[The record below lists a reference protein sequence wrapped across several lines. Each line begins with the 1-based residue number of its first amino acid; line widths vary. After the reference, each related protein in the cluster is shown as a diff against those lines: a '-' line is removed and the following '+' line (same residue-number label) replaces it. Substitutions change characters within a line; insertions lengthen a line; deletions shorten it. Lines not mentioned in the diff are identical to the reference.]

1 MNFYTALLILPSIA
15 CFFWV
20 IVHSLM
26 ASRVST
32 FRVLIFLLITVGLV
46 IVTDDSDLLFAN
58 TPGAPAISKLILQL
72 AAPSVIPLLMLYLDH
87 LGRDDK
93 YHPLQLVWIIIPA
106 VLFTA
111 AGGLTYI
118 IGIGE
123 VEEFIT
129 KVRSAGSSV
138 VEDYRGTLL
147 FTYYGFTKVALR
159 IVVYAELAVYLAFI
173 FTMSKRRKLKYGK
186 AISKA
191 ETGVTESQVVCGTL
205 TLLIVMTGIL
215 SPGDFVVRY
224 MYLGALWAILSVA
237 FIFIFCY
244 AALFGARAYVP
255 AADRGSAWRFN
266 YSSKNKAAF
275 LEQIAGDIAEDADPA
290 TLERILGRIGTVS
303 DIDSL
308 QAAEAAP
315 GRQQGL
321 AEAIFSAVSK
331 SWSDQSLLSRFQHLM
346 VDEQLFLQ
354 SGLTLV
360 DVAERLH
367 SNKTY
372 VSKMVN
378 QAYNIT
384 FPELLNTLRIDYA
397 EQYITSHRDANQ
409 DEVARACG
417 FVSASSFNTT
427 FKRITGYT
435 PKVWAA
441 RENISTHISD

>member
-1 MNFYTALLILPSIA
+1 MNFYTALLILPSVA
-15 CFFWV
+15 CFFWIV
-20 IVHSLM
+20 VHSLM

-58 TPGAPAISKLILQL
+58 TPGAPAISKMILQL

-87 LGRDDK
+87 LGRNDK
-93 YHPLQLVWIIIPA
+93 YHPVQLVWIIIPA

-111 AGGLTYI
+111 AGVLTYI
-118 IGIGE
+118 IGVGE
-123 VEEFIT
+123 VEEFLT
-129 KVRSAGSSV
+129 KLRSAGSSV

-159 IVVYAELAVYLAFI
+159 VVVYAELAVYLVFI
-173 FTMSKRRKLKYGK
+173 FILSKRRQLNYRR
-186 AISKA
+186 AFASA
-191 ETGVTESQVVCGTL
+191 ETGVTESQVVCGTV

-224 MYLGALWAILSVA
+224 MYLGALWAVLSVA

-244 AALFGARAYVP
+244 VALFGAREYVS
-255 AADRGSAWRFN
+255 AANRSSAWRFN
-266 YSSKNKAAF
+266 YSSKNKAA
-275 LEQIAGDIAEDADPA
+275 LLGQIAGDMAEDADEA
-290 TLERILGRIGTVS
+290 EMETILSKIGVVS

-308 QAAEAAP
+308 KAAGGNTE
-315 GRQQGL
+315 RHNL
-321 AEAIFSAVSK
+321 AESIFSAVSK

-354 SGLTLV
+354 PGLTLV

-378 QAYNIT
+378 QACNLT
-384 FPELLNTLRIDYA
+384 FPEFLNIMRIDYA

-409 DEVARACG
+409 NEVARACG

-441 RENISTHISD
+441 RESAPVHVSD